1 MDRMLYIA
9 MNGAKQT
16 MTAQAI
22 TGNNLANVNSTGFR
36 ADLVAM
42 KSLQVSGTG
51 FSSRVYSETETP
63 DVDFQPGAIIT
74 TGNELDVAITGEGWL
89 AVQLP
94 NGDEAY
100 TRAGNLRISAVGGF
114 LTTVNGLPLI
124 GNGGPV
130 AVPPY
135 EKIEIAADGTI
146 SILPVGQ
153 EPGTLS
159 TVDRIRLVNPAKE
172 DLFKGTDGLFR
183 HRNNERAIPDINVS
197 LVSGALESSNVN
209 AVSAMVDMISQARSF
224 EMQVKLMQT
233 ADENDS
239 TSARLMQLT

>member
-22 TGNNLANVNSTGFR
+22 TANNLANVNSTGFR
-36 ADLVAM
+36 ADLAAM
-42 KSLQVSGTG
+42 ISLPVSGTG
-51 FSSRVYSETETP
+51 FPSRVYSETENP
-63 DVDFQPGAIIT
+63 DVDFQSGAIIP
-74 TGNELDVAITGEGWL
+74 TGNELDVAISGDGWL
-89 AVQLP
+89 TIQTP
-94 NGDEAY
+94 DGNEAY
-100 TRAGNLRISAVGGF
+100 TRAGNLKVSAQGGF

-135 EKIEIAADGTI
+135 EKIEIASDGTI

-153 EPGTLS
+153 QPGTLAI
-159 TVDRIRLVNPAKE
+159 VDRIRLVNPAKE

-183 HRNNERAIPDINVS
+183 HRNNETAIADINVT

-209 AVSAMVDMISQARSF
+209 AVASMVDMINQARSF
-224 EMQVKLMQT
+224 EMQVKMMKM
-233 ADENDS
+233 ADENDQA
-239 TSARLMQLT
+239 SARLMQLT